1 VGAWEHGSVGAREH
15 GSEKELRRLHSPPL
29 PIPPSPHLP
38 VPPSPKSPTMENP
51 VTPALSSHDVKDE
64 SIAHLMQ
71 ELCTPLTNIK
81 TALKLLESPGIKQ
94 IQRQRYL
101 ELIRSE
107 CDRQNS
113 LIAGVTR
120 LLAIDRP
127 ADATEIIPIQLS
139 QIIPGIVSTYQP
151 LAEEKGIRL
160 GYTVP
165 DDLPTITCVESWLRQ
180 ITIDLLHNGIKYTPD
195 GGHVFV
201 RASVQGEYVQLEF
214 RDTGIGIP
222 QPEIPKIFDR
232 FYRVR
237 HASERQSNGAGVGLT
252 IVQNILTRC
261 GGSIS
266 VTSQVGAGSK
276 FRVLLPIR
284 G

>member
-1 VGAWEHGSVGAREH
+1 MKVEEYSD
-15 GSEKELRRLHSPPL
+15 LT
-29 PIPPSPHLP
+29 PIPNSKTPNFPILNSETPNL
-38 VPPSPKSPTMENP
+38 MENHTNP
-51 VTPALSSHDVKDE
+51 ELNFNDLKDE

-94 IQRQRYL
+94 VQRQRYL
-101 ELIRSE
+101 GMIRGE

-113 LIAGVTR
+113 LINGVTR
-120 LLAIDRP
+120 LLAIDRSP
-127 ADATEIIPIQLS
+127 DPSEIVSIQLS

-165 DDLPTITCVESWLRQ
+165 DDLPAIICVESWLRQ
-180 ITIDLLHNGIKYTPD
+180 ITIDLLHNGIKYTLD

-201 RASVQGEYVQLEF
+201 QAAVVGEYVQLEF

-222 QPEIPKIFDR
+222 LPEISKIFAP
-232 FYRVR
+232 FYRIR
-237 HASERQSNGAGVGLT
+237 NSSIDDHGAGLGLT
-252 IVQNILTRC
+252 IVHNILTRC

-266 VTSQVGAGSK
+266 VVSQVDAGSK
-276 FRVLLPIR
+276 FRVLLPVR
-284 G
+284 L

>member
-1 VGAWEHGSVGAREH
+1 M
-15 GSEKELRRLHSPPL
+15 EKTS
-29 PIPPSPHLP
+29 IPERNLG
-38 VPPSPKSPTMENP
+38 EF
-51 VTPALSSHDVKDE
+51 KDE

-71 ELCTPLTNIK
+71 ELCTPLTNIQ

-94 IQRQRYL
+94 VQRQRYL
-101 ELIRSE
+101 GLIRGE
-107 CDRQNS
+107 CDRQNL

-120 LLAIDRP
+120 LLAINQLP
-127 ADATEIIPIQLS
+127 GPGEIVPINLS
-139 QIIPGIVSTYQP
+139 QIIPGIVSIYQP
-151 LAEEKGIRL
+151 LAAEKGIRL

-165 DDLPTITCVESWLRQ
+165 ADLPEIICVEAWLRQ
-180 ITIDLLHNGIKYTPD
+180 IAIDLLHNGIKYTPD

-201 RASVQGEYVQLEF
+201 QASVRDNYVQLEF

-222 QPEIPKIFDR
+222 PSELPKIFNR

-237 HASERQSNGAGVGLT
+237 SLPNDRGAGLGLT
-252 IVQNILTRC
+252 IVQNILTHC

-266 VTSQVGAGSK
+266 VVSQVGAGSK

>member
-1 VGAWEHGSVGAREH
+1 MEIPITSARNLGEF
-15 GSEKELRRLHSPPL
+15 
-29 PIPPSPHLP
+29 
-38 VPPSPKSPTMENP
+38 
-51 VTPALSSHDVKDE
+51 KDE

-71 ELCTPLTNIK
+71 ELCTPLTNIQ

-94 IQRQRYL
+94 VQRQRYL
-101 ELIRSE
+101 GLIRGE
-107 CDRQNS
+107 CDRQNL
-113 LIAGVTR
+113 LISGVTR

-127 ADATEIIPIQLS
+127 PDPSEIVPINLS
-139 QIIPGIVSTYQP
+139 QIIPGIVSIYQP

-165 DDLPTITCVESWLRQ
+165 DDLPEIICVEAWLRQ
-180 ITIDLLHNGIKYTPD
+180 IAIDLLHNGIKYTPA

-201 RASVQGEYVQLEF
+201 QASVRDNYVQLEF
-214 RDTGIGIP
+214 RDTGIGISP
-222 QPEIPKIFDR
+222 PDLPKIFDR

-237 HASERQSNGAGVGLT
+237 NLPNDRSAGLGLT

-266 VTSQVGAGSK
+266 VVSQVGAGSK

-284 G
+284 S